1 LSVRPIFLLSLPRSG
16 STLTQRVLASHP
28 AVATAPEPWILL
40 PLLYAVRE
48 RGAFAEYGHGT
59 AARAINDFVSRV
71 PGGAKAYRE
80 EVRRLVLGLYER
92 AAGEGPVYFV
102 DKTPRYH
109 FVLEELF
116 ELFPEAK
123 FVFLWRNP
131 LGVTASIVETWSGG
145 RWNLERWR
153 VDLFDGLRS
162 LVEACRRYRER
173 AHAVRYEDLV
183 GDSSAAWPALF
194 SYLELEFDPHV
205 LTAFS
210 EVPIIGRMGDILGVQ
225 QYRSLST
232 GPLDKWRTTVGRSAL
247 RRAWCG
253 RYLEWIGEDR
263 LELMGYRLADLLA
276 ELRTLQVGVLSAA
289 ADAQSMA
296 YGRLGRAG
304 RERAA
309 ALLWSGAALPWAQ
322 RSSSRPSNE

>member
-1 LSVRPIFLLSLPRSG
+1 MSVRPIFLLSLPRSG

-48 RGAFAEYGHGT
+48 RGAFAEYGHGA
-59 AARAINDFVSRV
+59 AARAIKSFMSRV
-71 PGGAKAYRE
+71 PGGTKAYRD
-80 EVRRLVLGLYER
+80 EVRRLILGLYGR
-92 AAGEGPVYFV
+92 AAGEGRAYFV

-109 FVLEELF
+109 FVVEELF

-153 VDLFDGLRS
+153 MDLFDGLGS
-162 LVEACRRYRER
+162 LVEACRRHPEQAY
-173 AHAVRYEDLV
+173 AVRYEDLV
-183 GDSSAAWPALF
+183 EDSNAAWPALF
-194 SYLELEFDPHV
+194 SYLELEFDPQV

-210 EVPIIGRMGDILGVQ
+210 EIQITGRMGDSLGMQ
-225 QYRSLST
+225 RYRSLST
-232 GPLDKWRTTVGRSAL
+232 EPLEKWRATVSRSAL
-247 RRAWCG
+247 RREWCR

-263 LELMGYRLADLLA
+263 LELMGYRLEELLA
-276 ELRTLQVGVLSAA
+276 ELRSLPAGMGSAA
-289 ADAQSMA
+289 ADARSIA

-309 ALLWSGAALPWAQ
+309 ALLWSGAAAPWTQ
-322 RSSSRPSNE
+322 KSSSRPSNE